1 MANINTFN
9 CLQCRMERGMTQQK
23 WPAVN
28 CQNIW
33 CSHPLCHKAV
43 ESWATH
49 FNLQT
54 RLWPWLWFAARSA
67 RHHDEHS
74 AQISFPSLCILQAD
88 NSRMRGSSQSRRRPS
103 RTFGS
108 SQSYLSSLALQSP
121 QSDNRTLVRGVEKD
135 TRSLALSHANVK
147 SGLFFTL
154 VARIFKLYIGMI
166 ETPFRV
172 DSLAFNGLHSSV
184 IVESDAESYCMKMAG
199 GAEVTEFFTKGPLHH
214 EIMINHWSEVQVKE
228 KQVQR

>member
-1 MANINTFN
+1 
-9 CLQCRMERGMTQQK
+9 
-23 WPAVN
+23 
-28 CQNIW
+28 
-33 CSHPLCHKAV
+33 
-43 ESWATH
+43 
-49 FNLQT
+49 
-54 RLWPWLWFAARSA
+54 
-67 RHHDEHS
+67 
-74 AQISFPSLCILQAD
+74 
-88 NSRMRGSSQSRRRPS
+88 MRGSSQSRRRPS

-108 SQSYLSSLALQSP
+108 SQSYLSSLLQSP

-154 VARIFKLYIGMI
+154 VARIFKLCIGMS

-199 GAEVTEFFTKGPLHH
+199 GAEVTEFFFFFYKGT
-214 EIMINHWSEVQVKE
+214 ITS
-228 KQVQR
+228 